1 MPIAD
6 WTLQELAHEFPDTRK
21 VLERVP
27 DADLDWRPHPKS
39 MTSGMLACHLA
50 EIPGLAEPIIR
61 QDELDLDVSKH
72 KPLDLKK
79 VADILKAFDENTSAA
94 RNVLEGTSDQKLMA
108 PWTFKV
114 NGNVVFTVPRI
125 AALRLMVLSHSCHH
139 RGQMS
144 VYLRL
149 RNVAVP
155 SVYGPTA
162 DEGMGH

>member
-6 WTLQELAHEFPDTRK
+6 WTLQELAHEFPNTRK
-21 VLERVP
+21 MLERVP
-27 DADLDWRPHPKS
+27 DADLGWRPHPKS
-39 MTSGMLACHLA
+39 MTFGMLAGHLA
-50 EIPGLAEPIIR
+50 ETPGLAVPIIR
-61 QDELDLDVSKH
+61 QDELNLDLGKH

-79 VADILKAFDENTSAA
+79 VADILKAFDDNTSAA
-94 RNVLEGTSDQKLMA
+94 RKALEGVADQKLMA

-114 NGNVVFTVPRI
+114 SGQVVFTLPRI
-125 AALRLMVLSHSCHH
+125 AALRTMVMSHSYHH
-139 RGQMS
+139 RGQLS

-149 RNVAVP
+149 RNIAVP